1 MLHVEEAGSMD
12 ADTAAIR
19 RWLLDEARA
28 LQEQQEATRCRLAI
42 LRSIMRLVAAHDTT
56 LKQRREEASS

>member
-1 MLHVEEAGSMD
+1 MD